1 MPASWKLPMDI
12 SNIATTDYFEIEA
25 EERLGQARSIF
36 EEENP
41 KGIVVTKAGE
51 YDGVITQKQL
61 LQSHIED
68 QTKVAT
74 LTKPAPKID
83 RNDDVREVAR
93 ALVEGGSKVAPV
105 FEDGRVWGIIDE
117 DIILEGVLDNL
128 DALTVEQIYTESAV
142 TIPEGAT
149 LGRVI
154 NLMREHSISR
164 LPVVNDDGFLTGMVT
179 THDIVDFV
187 TRNMD
192 KPTRG
197 DRGGDSDR
205 MLDLPVYDVMN
216 SPVETISLDAT
227 VEEAVRTMFEK
238 NYAGL
243 VVTPKEDNRVV
254 GGVITKTDV
263 LRALT
268 YTEEEHMDVQITNIN
283 LLDTISR
290 QTIRESIEEITDKY
304 QDMQVQHAHVRF
316 HEHKEKLRGTPL
328 IQSKIRLRTNR
339 GQVAATGEGY
349 GAEQAFN
356 VARDTLER
364 NVIELKGLQSDREYE
379 GQLLRKLNEL

>member
-1 MPASWKLPMDI
+1 MDASFKTPMDI
-12 SNIATTDYFEIEA
+12 SDIATTDYFEIEA
-25 EERLGQARSIF
+25 EERLGKARSMF

-41 KGIVVTKAGE
+41 KGIVVTEAGT
-51 YDGVITQKQL
+51 YSGVITQKQL

-68 QTKVAT
+68 KTKVAT
-74 LTKPAPKID
+74 LTKPAPKVN
-83 RNDDVREVAR
+83 RTDDVRDVAR

-105 FEDGRVWGIIDE
+105 FEDGQLWGIIDE
-117 DIILEGVLDNL
+117 DTILESVLENL
-128 DALTVEQIYTESAV
+128 DALTVQQIYTENPV
-142 TIPEGAT
+142 TISEDET

-164 LPVVNDDGFLTGMVT
+164 LPVVNENGFLTGMVT

-187 TRNMD
+187 TRSMD

-197 DRGGDSDR
+197 ERMGDSDR

-216 SPVETISLDAT
+216 SPVETISLGDSVQDA
-227 VEEAVRTMFEK
+227 VERMFEK
-238 NYAGL
+238 DYAGL
-243 VVTPKEDNRVV
+243 AVTSEDDDRVV
-254 GGVITKTDV
+254 GGVLTKTDV

-268 YTEEEHMDVQITNIN
+268 YTEEDHMDVQITNID

-290 QTIRESIEEITDKY
+290 QAIRESVEEITDKY
-304 QDMQVQHAHVRF
+304 QDMQVRHAHVRF

-328 IQSKIRLRTNR
+328 IQCKIRLRTNR
-339 GQVAATGEGY
+339 GQVAGSGEGY

-356 VARDTLER
+356 VARDVLER
-364 NVIELKGLQSDREYE
+364 NVLELKGVQSDREYE

>member
-1 MPASWKLPMDI
+1 MDI
-12 SNIATTDYFEIEA
+12 SDIATTDYFEIEA
-25 EERLGQARSIF
+25 EERLGKARSIF

-41 KGIVVTKAGE
+41 KGIVVTEAGE

-83 RNDDVREVAR
+83 LHDDVREVAR
-93 ALVEGGSKVAPV
+93 ALVEGGSKVAPI
-105 FEDGRVWGIIDE
+105 FEGDTVWGIIDE
-117 DIILEGVLDNL
+117 DMILDGVLDNL
-128 DALTVEQIYTESAV
+128 DALTVEQIYSENPV
-142 TIPEGAT
+142 TIPEDAT

-154 NLMREHSISR
+154 NLMREHSVSR

-187 TRNMD
+187 TRNED
-192 KPTRG
+192 KPTTGERT
-197 DRGGDSDR
+197 GDSDR

-216 SPVETISLDAT
+216 SPVESISLDMT
-227 VEEAVRTMFEK
+227 VEDAVKKMFEM

-243 VVTPKEDNRVV
+243 VVTPDDDRVV
-254 GGVITKTDV
+254 GGVVTKTDV

-268 YTEEEHMDVQITNIN
+268 YTEEDHMDVQITNIN

-290 QTIRESIEEITDKY
+290 QTIRESIQEITDKY
-304 QDMQVQHAHVRF
+304 KDMQVRHAHVRF

-328 IQSKIRLRTNR
+328 IQCKIRLRTNR
-339 GQVAATGEGY
+339 GQVAGSGEGY
-349 GAEQAFN
+349 GAEQGFN

-364 NVIELKGLQSDREYE
+364 NVLELKGVQSDREYE